1 MTVDR
6 SLESMKTMLL
16 VPKILVQT
24 PVRIQPIREM
34 EIDCDTYG

>member
-1 MTVDR
+1 MTSDK
-6 SLESMKTMLL
+6 LLKGMKTMIL

-24 PVRIQPIREM
+24 PVRIQPIREI